1 MPESPSD
8 VPPPPGEQAPGAKRR
23 HGNKPVIFIIG
34 VLVAG
39 VFTIGWGSALLSY
52 GGAGGVSM
60 QTVAWRVLSDAEAT
74 ITFQVNSGEPVECL
88 VTATDAQHVE
98 VGQTSV
104 EVEAGLQDV
113 TTSVETI
120 REASAVQVASCR
132 EQGSTK

>member
-8 VPPPPGEQAPGAKRR
+8 VPPPVVEQAPGAKRR

-39 VFTIGWGSALLSY
+39 VVAIGWGSALLSY

-74 ITFQVNSGEPVECL
+74 ITFQVNSREPVECL

-104 EVEAGLQDV
+104 EVEAGIQDV